1 MNGNLPPIA
10 ASSHPDDGRLVFIK
24 AGVKGYFERAELG
37 VVSDDLTAETWNAAH
52 DITKG
57 EECAMFAG
65 SFFGWHVPAA
75 QLSSWNQDG
84 SMVPL
89 VTLDD

>member
-1 MNGNLPPIA
+1 MKGSLPLIA
-10 ASSHPDDGRLVFIK
+10 ASNHPEDGRLVFIR
-24 AGVKGYFERAELG
+24 AGEIGYHEKEALG
-37 VVSDDLTAETWNAAH
+37 VVSDDLTAEEWNKAH
-52 DITKG
+52 NVCKG

-65 SFFGWHVPAA
+65 SFFGWDVPAA